1 MKTRFGIR
9 IPPCERLSD
18 VADAVKA
25 AEDAGFDVAWLP
37 DSHFLWRD
45 VWAAMAL
52 AAERTSRIRLGTCV
66 TNFETRHPSVTASAA
81 ASIDELA
88 PGRVILGV
96 GSGDSA
102 VKTIGH
108 RPTRLAAMRDHLVI
122 VKALLAGE
130 EVGFEGRRMRLRH
143 APRNSVPVYM
153 AANGPKALGLAGEL
167 CEGILTLVG
176 ITPTQIDAARSH
188 VALGAS
194 RVNRSLDEVDIC
206 MGVHCEVGS
215 DDLTA
220 RRLIKPLVVATAQT
234 GGKPALE
241 AIGIHIDPPAVVG
254 GIYPDVG
261 HAEDWA
267 AAAQACEQW
276 VTDTDAQVFAD
287 TFCAVGVI
295 DTCRRQLQTA
305 IDAGADSF
313 YLRHLGSYT
322 LPHDLINAFGPLAGD
337 HSVSTAR

>member
-1 MKTRFGIR
+1 MRARFGIR
-9 IPPCERLSD
+9 VPSCARLSD

-88 PGRVILGV
+88 PGRVILGL

-108 RPTRLAAMRDHLVI
+108 RPTRLAAMREHLLL

-143 APRNSVPVYM
+143 APRNSVSVYM

-167 CEGILTLVG
+167 CDGVLVLVG
-176 ITPTQIDAARSH
+176 ITPQQIHAARSRI
-188 VALGAS
+188 AIGAA
-194 RVNRSLDEVDIC
+194 RANRSLDDVDIC

-220 RRLIKPLVVATAQT
+220 RLIKPLVVATAQT

-241 AIGIHIDPPAVVG
+241 AIGIHVDPPAVVG

-267 AAAQACEQW
+267 AAAHACEQW
-276 VTDTDAQVFAD
+276 VTDADAQVFAD
-287 TFCAVGVI
+287 TFCAVGAI
-295 DTCRRQLQTA
+295 DTCRQQLQTA
-305 IDAGADSF
+305 IDAGAVTF

-322 LPHDLINAFGPLAGD
+322 LPHDLINAFRPLVG
-337 HSVSTAR
+337 HHPVSPVR